1 MKRSVAAAI
10 IMLAAVS
17 WFPGATGTGEAEAQ
31 VLWPEPPPPPQFGGS
46 LIGRSEGGGST
57 ALPIVD
63 EQINVDIDGQHATT
77 RLRQTFY
84 NRSGDRI
91 EGQYTLRVAP
101 GVRANGFAYWN
112 GEQKIVGEVFERDTA
127 RQVYR
132 NVTSRRR
139 DPGLLEETG
148 DGVFSFV
155 VFPIE
160 PNERKRVEVSY
171 GQWLPRRA
179 STIEMHAPVTRKDSE
194 IAVTIWDGRELRE
207 IASPTHQLDVQ
218 RLSNGRYLVR
228 ARRALAD
235 TTELVLRY
243 HVVDK
248 PWTVSGY
255 IHRDKEQDAYFT
267 LALAAPELP
276 ASATLAKDVTLVID
290 RSGSMM
296 GEPIRQARAACID
309 IVKRLRSDDRVNILL
324 FDHTVEK
331 LYPEPRAVTEA
342 IRKQAI
348 EYLEMMDEGG
358 ATDLAM
364 ALEQALAA
372 QGSGNRPRVVLFF
385 TDGQSDVPPVL
396 AAAQADRRDV
406 RVFTVGFGPQVNRPL
421 LARLAARKRGRF
433 TYISAAANIER
444 DVSLLYRQI
453 DAPVLVDVSLETSA
467 GATSRLY
474 PPTMPDL
481 FVDDEL
487 RVTGTAARVGAGH
500 VHDQGQAGRP
510 PVRAR
515 DQVRR
520 QRRDQAA
527 LGRAAVGGRARRGSR
542 RRDLAGR
549 FAAGDRERGDRS
561 GARLQLHHALHRV
574 PGDPGERARR
584 DVGQPARQRARVQG
598 GDPEAQARRG
608 PRRGRRRSLPPRRSR
623 ATARLPHPRR
633 LPRPQSPCMTS
644 RTTTRARRRT
654 SSSRAT
660 TGRWPTTTSRT
671 RSVRGRGR
679 SATSRNPSLAGVRRA
694 GSPAAASAARSA
706 ATGAPRS
713 PRSCSRR

>member
-1 MKRSVAAAI
+1 M
-10 IMLAAVS
+10 
-17 WFPGATGTGEAEAQ
+17 
-31 VLWPEPPPPPQFGGS
+31 
-46 LIGRSEGGGST
+46 
-57 ALPIVD
+57 
-63 EQINVDIDGQHATT
+63 
-77 RLRQTFY
+77 
-84 NRSGDRI
+84 
-91 EGQYTLRVAP
+91 
-101 GVRANGFAYWN
+101 
-112 GEQKIVGEVFERDTA
+112 A

-179 STIEMHAPVTRKDSE
+179 STIEMHAPVTRQDSE

-228 ARRALAD
+228 ARRALAE
-235 TTELVLRY
+235 TRELVLRY

-255 IHRDKEQDAYFT
+255 IHRDKEQDAYFA

-331 LYPEPRAVTEA
+331 LYPEPQPVTEA

-372 QGSGNRPRVVLFF
+372 QGERASPAGGAVLHRRA
-385 TDGQSDVPPVL
+385 VRC
-396 AAAQADRRDV
+396 AAGA
-406 RVFTVGFGPQVNRPL
+406 
-421 LARLAARKRGRF
+421 RGR
-433 TYISAAANIER
+433 
-444 DVSLLYRQI
+444 
-453 DAPVLVDVSLETSA
+453 
-467 GATSRLY
+467 
-474 PPTMPDL
+474 
-481 FVDDEL
+481 
-487 RVTGTAARVGAGH
+487 
-500 VHDQGQAGRP
+500 AGR
-510 PVRAR
+510 
-515 DQVRR
+515 
-520 QRRDQAA
+520 
-527 LGRAAVGGRARRGSR
+527 
-542 RRDLAGR
+542 
-549 FAAGDRERGDRS
+549 
-561 GARLQLHHALHRV
+561 
-574 PGDPGERARR
+574 
-584 DVGQPARQRARVQG
+584 
-598 GDPEAQARRG
+598 QARR
-608 PRRGRRRSLPPRRSR
+608 
-623 ATARLPHPRR
+623 
-633 LPRPQSPCMTS
+633 
-644 RTTTRARRRT
+644 
-654 SSSRAT
+654 
-660 TGRWPTTTSRT
+660 
-671 RSVRGRGR
+671 
-679 SATSRNPSLAGVRRA
+679 AGVHHRLR
-694 GSPAAASAARSA
+694 
-706 ATGAPRS
+706 
-713 PRSCSRR
+713 

>member
-1 MKRSVAAAI
+1 MDMKRLVAAVVVAAAW
-10 IMLAAVS
+10 L
-17 WFPGATGTGEAEAQ
+17 PGIWRSGGEAEAQ
-31 VLWPEPPPPPQFGGS
+31 VLWPVSPPPQFGGR
-46 LIGRSEGGGST
+46 LVGVSEAGGSI

-101 GVRANGFAYWN
+101 GVRADGFAYWN
-112 GEQKIVGEVFERDTA
+112 GEQKIVGEVFERGTA

-228 ARRALAD
+228 ARRALAE

-243 HVVDK
+243 RVVDK

-255 IHRDKEQDAYFT
+255 IHRDKEQDAYFA

-364 ALEQALAA
+364 ALEQALATQA
-372 QGSGNRPRVVLFF
+372 TGNRPRLRAARRASSDLF
-385 TDGQSDVPPVL
+385 TSGPKPMVNTRTSRLSACIAASTGGTSERPSVKNSTTRGRLPPVCV
-396 AAAQADRRDV
+396 AIACS
-406 RVFTVGFGPQVNRPL
+406 
-421 LARLAARKRGRF
+421 
-433 TYISAAANIER
+433 SAAAR
-444 DVSLLYRQI
+444 SV
-453 DAPVLVDVSLETSA
+453 APPSSII
-467 GATSRLY
+467 SRY
-474 PPTMPDL
+474 SMAWC
-481 FVDDEL
+481 
-487 RVTGTAARVGAGH
+487 RIASVTG
-500 VHDQGQAGRP
+500 
-510 PVRAR
+510 
-515 DQVRR
+515 
-520 QRRDQAA
+520 
-527 LGRAAVGGRARRGSR
+527 LG
-542 RRDLAGR
+542 
-549 FAAGDRERGDRS
+549 S
-561 GARLQLHHALHRV
+561 GNSFSTL
-574 PGDPGERARR
+574 
-584 DVGQPARQRARVQG
+584 
-598 GDPEAQARRG
+598 
-608 PRRGRRRSLPPRRSR
+608 
-623 ATARLPHPRR
+623 
-633 LPRPQSPCMTS
+633 
-644 RTTTRARRRT
+644 
-654 SSSRAT
+654 
-660 TGRWPTTTSRT
+660 
-671 RSVRGRGR
+671 
-679 SATSRNPSLAGVRRA
+679 
-694 GSPAAASAARSA
+694 
-706 ATGAPRS
+706 
-713 PRSCSRR
+713 